1 MSKTTPTPLESGSQ
15 SEMAEPAPVAEKE
28 TETGNQANQK
38 TVITQRAP
46 RDKKLTV
53 EQYLRRAVKDQSIA
67 DLIRSLHRT
76 KAMSFA
82 EWEKQT
88 EALLKKKIW

>member
-1 MSKTTPTPLESGSQ
+1 MSKTTTTPQESGSLL
-15 SEMAEPAPVAEKE
+15 ETAEPTPTPVTEK
-28 TETGNQANQK
+28 ETGNQK
-38 TVITQRAP
+38 VVITQKAP
-46 RDKKLTV
+46 QDKKLTV
-53 EQYLRRAVKDQSIA
+53 EQYLRRAIKDQAIA